1 MSGDQTK
8 QRLLTCARDLYLE
21 VGLPRF
27 SLREVARRA
36 GVSAP
41 AVYKHFRD
49 REALLGS
56 VCAAGFRIFSSYLMR
71 ALAKETPRERMAE
84 SARQYLRFGLENP
97 RDYRFIFMGDA
108 EAFETLASAS
118 GPEGE
123 STFQFVVDRVKE
135 CQQAKIIKKGDPLP
149 LATSIWGFVH
159 GLVSLRLSG
168 QLARRGNDAEFARFY
183 QQACVALLA
192 GLGP

>member
-1 MSGDQTK
+1 MSGDTTK
-8 QRLLTCARDLYLE
+8 ERLLSCARDLYLE

-49 REALLGS
+49 KEALLGA

-71 ALAKETPRERMAE
+71 ALAKETPKERMAE

-97 RDYRFIFMGDA
+97 RDYRFIFMGAA
-108 EAFETLASAS
+108 EDFDRLAPAS

-135 CQQAKIIKKGDPLP
+135 CQQARLIKKGDPLP
-149 LATSIWGFVH
+149 LATAIWGFVH

-168 QLARRGNDAEFARFY
+168 HLVRVGNEAEFGRFY
-183 QQACVALLA
+183 QQACLSLLQGMA
-192 GLGP
+192 P